1 MSLKDVSDEQLDEV
15 AGYLDKHSDGHGSGS
30 EEEFWRLLIKELKRA
45 TPASGGKKIRY
56 SMVEVEDFGTE
67 LLKDRSPGLK
77 LLKDLQG
84 KKLSLDVFVS
94 CLEKIECVGAQN
106 VFRTAGEIG

>member
-45 TPASGGKKIRY
+45 TPASGGR
-56 SMVEVEDFGTE
+56 
-67 LLKDRSPGLK
+67 RSDTAWSRLRISGL
-77 LLKDLQG
+77 
-84 KKLSLDVFVS
+84 S
-94 CLEKIECVGAQN
+94 C
-106 VFRTAGEIG
+106 